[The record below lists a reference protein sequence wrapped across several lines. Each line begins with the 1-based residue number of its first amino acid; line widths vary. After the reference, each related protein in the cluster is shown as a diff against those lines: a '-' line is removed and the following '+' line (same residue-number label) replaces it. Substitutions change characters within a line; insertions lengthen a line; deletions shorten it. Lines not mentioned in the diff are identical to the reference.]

1 MNNLQTSPEF
11 SDEETDYPSQGKT
24 TIAPDVLIAI
34 TRLTTLG
41 VHGVSQMSPVS
52 GGVNRYFQKGASEG
66 VRLQVKD
73 GIVSADL
80 YIILEKNFIIKD
92 VSLKVQQQVH
102 RAITETVG
110 MPVGMI
116 NIHVEDINYSEES
129 EA

>member
-1 MNNLQTSPEF
+1 MNSQQTSPEF
-11 SDEETDYPSQGKT
+11 SSETDYLSQGKT

-34 TRLTTLG
+34 TRLTTLS
-41 VHGVSQMSPVS
+41 VHGVSRMSPVS

-80 YIILEKNFIIKD
+80 YIILEENFIIKD
-92 VSLKVQQQVH
+92 VSLKIQQQVH

>member
-1 MNNLQTSPEF
+1 MNSLQTSPEF
-11 SDEETDYPSQGKT
+11 TGEETDYPSQGKT

-41 VHGVSQMSPVS
+41 VHGVSRMSPVP
-52 GGVNRYFQKGASEG
+52 GGVNRYFQRGTSEG

-92 VSLKVQQQVH
+92 VSQKVQQQVH

>member
-1 MNNLQTSPEF
+1 MSSLLTSPEF
-11 SDEETDYPSQGKT
+11 SDAETIYPSQGKT

-41 VHGVSQMSPVS
+41 VHGVAQMSPVP
-52 GGVNRYFQKGASEG
+52 GGVNRYFQRGASEG

-80 YIILEKNFIIKD
+80 FIILEKNFIIKE
-92 VSLKVQQQVH
+92 VCRKVQQQVH